1 MAEVK
6 KHPATRVRE
15 RVAGKVR
22 VCPVPGCFNLCAV
35 GNLLCRNHWAEVPR
49 TLQSTI
55 WDELAKSQRNR
66 TGFTP
71 LYRSAAR
78 QAILIASGQVRS
90 PMKED

>member
-1 MAEVK
+1 MK

-15 RVAGKVR
+15 RVAGKPR
-22 VCPVPGCFNLCAV
+22 VCPVPGCFILCAV
-35 GNLLCRNHWAEVPR
+35 GNLLCRDHWAEVPKP
-49 TLQSTI
+49 LKSTI
-55 WDELAKSQRNR
+55 WEELEKSQRNR

>member
-1 MAEVK
+1 MK
-6 KHPATRVRE
+6 KRPHPANRVRQ
-15 RVAGKVR
+15 VVTGVK
-22 VCPVPGCFNLCAV
+22 VCPVGGCFNLCGQ
-35 GNLLCRNHWAEVPR
+35 GNLLCRDHWTLVPR
-49 TLQSTI
+49 PLKTTI